1 MMKKRFILLALLIAM
16 GMIIAA
22 CGGGNDNGGDNNTSG
37 NEGNSGDNTE
47 NNAAGNDSEG
57 GDTDFTVAMVTDVG
71 GVDDKSFNQSAWE
84 GIQAWGEEHGLS
96 KGEGYDYAQSN
107 TDADYIPNLQQLTR
121 ADYDLIYG
129 IGFKLENGIE
139 EIAKQNPDKHYGI
152 VDSVVDQP
160 NVVSIGFADNESSF
174 LVGVAAAMKTN
185 TDKIGFI
192 GGTES
197 DIIEAF
203 EVGFRAGAK
212 SVNPD
217 IDISVQYAGG
227 FDKADEGK
235 LIASSMYNEDRDI
248 IFHAAGG
255 TGNGLFNQAKDLKK
269 NDPEREIW
277 AIGVDRDQHEEGQIG
292 DDNITLTSAVKRVDN
307 AVQEVSNMAMEG
319 NFPGGEMLRFDLSDE
334 GVGYTTTNE
343 AMTDEIVEKVEE
355 WKEKITSGEVEVP
368 SKYDGLE
375 EYLGS
380 L

>member
-1 MMKKRFILLALLIAM
+1 MKKRFILLALLIAM

>member
-1 MMKKRFILLALLIAM
+1 MKNRKFILLALLFSLGLIL
-16 GMIIAA
+16 AA
-22 CGGGNDNGGDNNTSG
+22 CGGGSGDEDDNKDSSGGD
-37 NEGNSGDNTE
+37 EGNNESSE
-47 NNAAGNDSEG
+47 DSET
-57 GDTDFTVAMVTDVG
+57 TDFSAALVTDVG

-84 GIQAWGEEHGLS
+84 GLKAWGEEHGLE
-96 KGEGYDYAQSN
+96 KGEGYDYAQSD
-107 TDADYIPNLQQLTR
+107 TDADYIPNLQQIVR

-129 IGFKLENGIE
+129 IGFKLKPAVTD
-139 EIAKQNPDKHYGI
+139 IAKQYPDKHFGI
-152 VDSVVDQP
+152 VDEVIDMD
-160 NVVSIGFADNESSF
+160 NVVSIGFADNESAF

-185 TDKIGFI
+185 TDKLGFI
-192 GGTES
+192 GGAES
-197 DIIEAF
+197 GIIEAF

-217 IDISVQYAGG
+217 IDINVQYAGG

-277 AIGVDRDQHEEGQIG
+277 AIGVDRDQYDEGNIG
-292 DDNITLTSAVKRVDN
+292 DNNITLTSAVKRVDN
-307 AVQEVSNMAMEG
+307 AVQEVNNMAMDGE
-319 NFPGGEMLRFDLSDE
+319 FPGGEQLVFDLESK

-343 AMTDEIVEKVEE
+343 AMTDEIVDEVESR
-355 WKEKITSGEVEVP
+355 KEKIISGDVDVP
-368 SKYDGLE
+368 SKYDGLDK
-375 EYLGS
+375 YLGN